1 MKKSRPLSLLLFG
14 SLALVATS
22 LLHFQGIAQD
32 AAAPAKPKANAKVD
46 FMRDVKPLLEGACV
60 QCHGPNEKEL
70 GGKYRIDSKEDAFAG
85 GSSYKKE
92 AIIPGDANNSPVYW
106 MTNLHLYEPKSDECM
121 PPKKPLNEEQQKV
134 LFDWIQ
140 GGAEWP
146 DDVFLEDKPRVN
158 FENVRQILLKS
169 GEFEGTEKEALM
181 KEIDAR
187 IAMEKSPFKAADK
200 EALAYWIEQ
209 GRDFPNGASLS
220 KDGRDN
226 HKFVEGIHAKVVNES
241 KVTIEGDMADY
252 ENAIPETGVKY
263 QMVAIKGGEF
273 TMGSPPSDD
282 SAAADEHPQHPVG
295 IEPFWMGKFEV
306 TWNQYQPFM
315 ITKTPRYKDG
325 SPMSYPPDPSAP
337 FIVTKPT
344 TPYVEMSFGMG
355 TDNYPAISMTQHAA
369 LKFCEWLSSQT
380 GHYYRLPTEAEW
392 EYACRAG
399 TTTTFSHGDTE
410 EGLEDF
416 AVYDPTQT
424 RVGYENI
431 GTKKPNPWGLYDMHG
446 NVLEWCLDQYIEDAY
461 SRRDQKKVNLM
472 PFEKPTKLYPRV
484 VRGGSWYDP
493 AKECRSAV
501 RYSSHPNWKMTDP
514 QLPKSIWYHTD
525 ASWLGFRIVRPLK
538 TPPPKE
544 MYEIWNLGIVDDYE

>member
-1 MKKSRPLSLLLFG
+1 MKSPRPYSLLISS
-14 SLALVATS
+14 SLAVAAAAVF
-22 LLHFQGIAQD
+22 LFQGDAQD
-32 AAAPAKPKANAKVD
+32 TAAPPKPKAKAKVD

-60 QCHGPNEKEL
+60 QCHGPNEEEL
-70 GGKYRIDSKEDAFAG
+70 EGDYRIDSKEDAFAG
-85 GSSYKKE
+85 GSSYE
-92 AIIPGDANNSPVYW
+92 NEVIRPGNANNSPAYW
-106 MTNLHLYEPKSDECM
+106 MTTLHYDEPESDECM
-121 PPKKPLNEEQQKV
+121 PPKKPLNKDQQQV

-140 GGAEWP
+140 EGAEWP

-158 FENVRQILLKS
+158 FANVRQILIGS
-169 GEFEGTEKEALM
+169 GEFKSTEKEAVM

-187 IAMEKSPFKAADK
+187 IAMQDSPFSATDK
-200 EALAYWIEQ
+200 EALELWIEQ

-226 HKFVEGIHAKVVNES
+226 VRFVGQIHSKIVKQS
-241 KVTIEGDMADY
+241 KVKLEGDMTNY
-252 ENAIPETGVKY
+252 ENVIPDTGVKY

-273 TMGSPPSDD
+273 TMGSPASEDGAFDD
-282 SAAADEHPQHPVG
+282 EQPRHPVG

-306 TWNQYQPFM
+306 TWDMYQPFM
-315 ITKTPRYKDG
+315 ITEPARYKDG
-325 SPMSYPPDPSAP
+325 SPKSYPPDPTVP

-392 EYACRAG
+392 EFACRAG
-399 TTTTFSHGDTE
+399 TTTAFSHGDSE
-410 EGLEDF
+410 EGLEEF

-424 RVGYENI
+424 RVKYAQV

-461 SRRDQKKVNLM
+461 SRRDPKKVNVM

-484 VRGGSWYDP
+484 TRGGSWYDP
-493 AKECRSAV
+493 AEECRSA
-501 RYSSHPNWKMTDP
+501 RRIPSHANWKMTDP

-525 ASWLGFRIVRPLK
+525 AEWLGFRIVRPLK
-538 TPPPKE
+538 TPTAKE
-544 MYEIWNLGIVDDYE
+544 MHEIWNLGIVDEYE